1 MAPTRP
7 AILILATLAILS
19 GSFYLQAAEPTPI
32 DKALAIQTAMAEAKD
47 HLTANLA
54 AEAIAVLE
62 AQLPYADGN
71 RAFLDLLRSA
81 YVARIKKLQVTAGDP
96 GEMANIRTKLK
107 LLGFTVIPG
116 EPESTPASVAPSV
129 SAPATPPE
137 MAPATPPAFA
147 ANPAPTFTPPVAI
160 PQPAQPTPAQNP
172 AAKPST
178 SQTAELLS
186 QAASLFNEAKAEP
199 EKFELAARMF
209 AAAFGQRVE
218 MRKDQLAAWEYCRL
232 RLAADHLNQAGLS
245 AEAAAG
251 IVTEIEDALKI
262 APENAALQKVG
273 QDLLAI
279 ARKRAG
285 TAAPAATPSKDADG
299 WEIVESASFLVRHRG
314 DKTIAEAIA
323 KAAEAKRNEI
333 FTRWSGP
340 AGGAWSPKCTI
351 TLYKTAATFAT
362 QTQQHP
368 TATGRAMVHLNA
380 GRVSQRRIALRVDD
394 PTVIDDALPRELSHI
409 VLADLF
415 PTKAPPRWAIEGMA
429 VLAASAVEVDRYLR
443 TLPRCRESGE
453 WIPLST
459 LLTLSAPPADKVTG
473 YYVGSVSLVEFLVR
487 WKGDKAFTTFLRD
500 SHRYGL
506 ESAMKRQYGFA
517 DAKQLE
523 EAWLRAA
530 GSVSTRGGDSPLAGS
545 GLNRPDRSRPT
556 VGAAIE

>member
-1 MAPTRP
+1 MALTRP
-7 AILILATLAILS
+7 TVTILAVLAMLS
-19 GSFYLQAAEPTPI
+19 GSFPLDAVEPTPI
-32 DKALAIQTAMAEAKD
+32 DKALAIQTAMAEARD

-54 AEAIAVLE
+54 AEAITVLE

-81 YVARIKKLQVTAGDP
+81 YVARIKKLQVTVGDP
-96 GEMANIRTKLK
+96 MEVANIRTKLK
-107 LLGFTVIPG
+107 LLGLTAIPG
-116 EPESTPASVAPSV
+116 EPEPDPVAPAVPASPDTPV
-129 SAPATPPE
+129 S
-137 MAPATPPAFA
+137 
-147 ANPAPTFTPPVAI
+147 PAPGFTPPVATL
-160 PQPAQPTPAQNP
+160 QPAQPASAQP
-172 AAKPST
+172 RPQPQLSAQPP

-199 EKFELAARMF
+199 AKFELAARMF

-245 AEAAAG
+245 AESANG
-251 IVTEIEDALKI
+251 IVMEIEDALKI
-262 APENAALQKVG
+262 APDNAALQKVG
-273 QDLLAI
+273 QELLAI
-279 ARKRAG
+279 ARQRAG
-285 TAAPAATPSKDADG
+285 TAAPTAQPSASSSPDG
-299 WEIVESASFLVRHRG
+299 WEVVESESFLVRHRG

-323 KAAEAKRNEI
+323 KAAEVKRNEI
-333 FTRWSGP
+333 FSRWSGP

-351 TLYKTAATFAT
+351 TLHKTAANFAAE
-362 QTQQHP
+362 TQQHP
-368 TATGRAMVHLNA
+368 SATGRAMVHLSA
-380 GRVSQRRIALRVDD
+380 GRVSQRRMALRADD
-394 PTVIDDALPRELSHI
+394 PTVLEDALPRELSHI

-429 VLAASAVEVDRYLR
+429 VLATSAVEVDRYLR

-453 WIPLST
+453 WIPLET
-459 LLTLSAPPADKVTG
+459 LLTLPVPPADKVTG

-506 ESAMKRQYGFA
+506 ESAMKRQYGVA

-523 EAWLRAA
+523 ATWLQAA
-530 GSVSTRGGDSPLAGS
+530 GSVSTRGGYSPIGGTGPIPA
-545 GLNRPDRSRPT
+545 DRSRPT